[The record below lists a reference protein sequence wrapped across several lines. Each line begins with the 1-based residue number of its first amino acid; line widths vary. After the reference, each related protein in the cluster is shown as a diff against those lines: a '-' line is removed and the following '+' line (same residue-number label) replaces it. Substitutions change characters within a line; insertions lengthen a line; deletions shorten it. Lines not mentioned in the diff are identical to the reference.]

1 VFLNNYKQV
10 LPKKKYTLT
19 LAYCK
24 EDKYYMELAF
34 LNIGTQEMLII
45 VVVILML
52 FGGKKLPELARGL
65 GRGIR
70 EFKDASEGIKKEIA
84 DQINNFEK
92 DLDVTA
98 EDKKYDSPTPDDAY
112 SEVSE
117 GEDGTGAEDAVAD
130 IDADEP
136 EKSLPQF
143 TTPENTYQHDPGAH
157 PVDDTEYYKYGY
169 NDHFASDQPADE
181 PAAEE
186 SVENTGAAGNK
197 PSEQA

>member
-1 VFLNNYKQV
+1 M

-24 EDKYYMELAF
+24 EDKYRMELAF
-34 LNIGTQEMLII
+34 LNIGTQEMFVI
-45 VVVILML
+45 VVVVLLL

-98 EDKKYDSPTPDDAY
+98 EDKKYDPPTSDDVY
-112 SEVSE
+112 SEEVNE
-117 GEDGTGAEDAVAD
+117 GEAEEAVAGTD
-130 IDADEP
+130 TAEP

-157 PVDDTEYYKYGY
+157 PVDETEYYKYGY
-169 NDHFASDQPADE
+169 SDHFAPDQSADE
-181 PAAEE
+181 HIAEG
-186 SVENTGAAGNK
+186 SVEDTGKADDK
-197 PSEQA
+197 SSEQA